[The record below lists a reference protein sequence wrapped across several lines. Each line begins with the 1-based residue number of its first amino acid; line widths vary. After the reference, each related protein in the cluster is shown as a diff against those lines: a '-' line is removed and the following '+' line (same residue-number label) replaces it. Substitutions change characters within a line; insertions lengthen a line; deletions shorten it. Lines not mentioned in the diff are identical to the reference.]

1 MKIIQNYIDSKQH
14 EFMNHPF
21 FGLLEQL
28 DSLDQISYF
37 VPELTF
43 WALTFQDVLRI
54 NETRVSDPELKK
66 IARHHRQEDAGHDR
80 WFIHDKNYMGEHAGD
95 PACKN
100 NDVSWLYSRDLR
112 FVRDACYEIMS
123 EVYKSGHEILNI
135 VLLLTL
141 ESTGHVFFENVAK
154 QVKKTGE
161 DKNLKYFSSSH
172 LEVEL
177 AHALFEEEME
187 RKLFSR
193 EIPIELRREAIRM
206 IDRCYDGFNKMFDGL
221 ILTCNQRL
229 DNAAKKK
236 GLKREPRKRLES
248 PAY

>member
-1 MKIIQNYIDSKQH
+1 MKIIQNYIDSKQQG
-14 EFMNHPF
+14 FMNHPF
-21 FGLLEQL
+21 FELLEHL

-54 NETRVSDPELKK
+54 NETRVTDPELRK
-66 IARHHRQEDAGHDR
+66 IARHHRQEDAGHER
-80 WFIHDKNYMGEHAGD
+80 WFMYDKNYMGEHGGD
-95 PACKN
+95 PVCKN
-100 NDVSWLYSRDLR
+100 NDVNWLFGRDLR
-112 FVRDACYEIMS
+112 FVRDACYEIVS
-123 EVYKSGHEILNI
+123 EVYKADHEILNI

-141 ESTGHVFFENVAK
+141 ESTGHVFFEKVVK
-154 QVKKTGE
+154 QIKKTGE

-193 EIPIELRREAIRM
+193 EIPVDLRRDAVQM
-206 IDRCYDGFNKMFDGL
+206 IDRCYEGFGKMFDGL
-221 ILTCNQRL
+221 IETCNNRL
-229 DNAAKKK
+229 DVATKKK
-236 GLKREPRKRLES
+236 SLKREAKKHMDPVS
-248 PAY
+248 Y